1 MKLLNKPCFLILL
14 LSLSTRYSEPKY
26 SSQAPTSKY
35 YLLFCSLFI
44 KRYHLWLTPYGV
56 VSNNKVI
63 SEKGIG
69 NEMEGSALG
78 TI

>member
-1 MKLLNKPCFLILL
+1 MQFFLILL

-26 SSQAPTSKY
+26 SKY
-35 YLLFCSLFI
+35 CLLFCSLFI
-44 KRYHLWLTPYGV
+44 KRYHLWITPYGV

-78 TI
+78 SI